1 MYGEFERKVWV
12 LNQSGDM
19 ERGEGVINGT
29 ITLVDD
35 QAVPIDFGATAWNDI
50 TGVPVALTAA
60 QADGTASI
68 RAIGTTATTAAAG
81 DHTHTDATTTAAGF
95 MSDAD
100 KVKLNGIVPTAAP
113 TIAIPDPVDDDSV
126 IAAFDALIG
135 ALRASGIL
143 T

>member
-50 TGVPVALTAA
+50 AGVPVALTAA
-60 QADGTASI
+60 QAAGTASI

-81 DHTHTDATTTAAGF
+81 NHTHTDATATVAGF
-95 MSDAD
+95 MTSAD

-113 TIAIPDPVDDDSV
+113 TITIPDPVDDDSV